1 MGNHLR
7 DLIESTKRR
16 DVSIVPW
23 FGSAVWRGAIKAV
36 AERGEQA
43 MCFDIGH
50 TADVGKFPPPALIR
64 LPYQVCWLEGD
75 VVFLDESRSDIA
87 GWLCI
92 RADDCPE
99 TFEFFE
105 WVRVDRAWLLMGVG
119 RVCDGALSFCVTS
132 HSPEHDETIAM
143 TNHESARFVLA
154 LAALNCSNIVTR
166 RHDPDQKLQKARAW
180 RGKKPL
186 FSYHT
191 LEIDPQASRD
201 AGVDQ
206 GGTHASPR
214 VHLRRGHIRK
224 FAPGKWCW
232 VRETI
237 VRGITPG
244 MVHKDY
250 ALKGAVH

>member
-1 MGNHLR
+1 
-7 DLIESTKRR
+7 
-16 DVSIVPW
+16 
-23 FGSAVWRGAIKAV
+23 
-36 AERGEQA
+36 
-43 MCFDIGH
+43 MCFDLGE
-50 TADVGKFPPPALIR
+50 AGDVAARKPPIALMR
-64 LPYQVCWLEGD
+64 MPFEYAWLEIGSMGGD
-75 VVFLDESRSDIA
+75 ASIFLGGLLARGDKNDEIAMWLWNRCDRLWTFQSKVVFTP
-87 GWLCI
+87 G
-92 RADDCPE
+92 
-99 TFEFFE
+99 
-105 WVRVDRAWLLMGVG
+105 
-119 RVCDGALSFCVTS
+119 GALQG
-132 HSPEHDETIAM
+132 HLRRKIDAAGID
-143 TNHESARFVLA
+143 
-154 LAALNCSNIVTR
+154 LAATGAFRMETPSGGDASIGGFTLEQVSASSMLAGLAVLNCSNIVTR
-166 RHDPDQKLQKARAW
+166 RHDPDPKLQKARAK
-180 RGKKPL
+180 RGKQPL

-191 LEIDPQASRD
+191 LEIDPQASRE